1 MAAFERVIVGAG
13 WTGCVSLIVSQPNMR
28 ISIQ

>member
-13 WTGCVSLIVSQPNMR
+13 WTGCVSLIGGQPKLR
-28 ISIQ
+28 ISVQ